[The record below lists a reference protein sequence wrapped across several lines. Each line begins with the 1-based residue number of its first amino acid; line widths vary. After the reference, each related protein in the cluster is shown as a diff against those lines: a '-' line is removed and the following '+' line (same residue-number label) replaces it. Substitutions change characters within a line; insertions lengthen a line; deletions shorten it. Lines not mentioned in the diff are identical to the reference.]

1 MDNKK
6 SITELMGA
14 TMAGLRDMVNV
25 NTIVGEP
32 ITTADGATIIP
43 VTRLSMGFGAG
54 GSEFGDKSANAEGN
68 MGGGGAG
75 GVKVTP
81 VAFLVIADQSV
92 RLLPVTG
99 QSETTLD
106 KLVDLVPKLVKQAEG
121 FLEKRK
127 KKEEEAEED

>member
-1 MDNKK
+1 MENKK
-6 SITELMGA
+6 IAELMGA

-25 NTIVGEP
+25 NTIVGDP
-32 ITTADGATIIP
+32 ITTADGTTIIP

-54 GSEFGDKSANAEGN
+54 GSEFKNDN

-99 QSETTLD
+99 QTETTFD
-106 KLVDLVPKLVKQAEG
+106 KVADLIPKLVKQAEG
-121 FLEKRK
+121 FFERRK
-127 KKEEEAEED
+127 NKSE